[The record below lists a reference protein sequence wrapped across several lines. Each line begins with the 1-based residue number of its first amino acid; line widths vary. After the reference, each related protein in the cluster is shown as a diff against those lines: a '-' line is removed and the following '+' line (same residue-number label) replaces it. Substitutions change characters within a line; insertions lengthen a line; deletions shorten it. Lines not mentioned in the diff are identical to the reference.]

1 MLHTSLYILAM
12 GYFNKA
18 KKKAGGGGKQKA
30 KEKNQQKK
38 NSAESNSV
46 NKYSNL

>member
-18 KKKAGGGGKQKA
+18 KKKKGGGKQKSER
-30 KEKNQQKK
+30 EKPAEKK
-38 NSAESNSV
+38 FGRV
-46 NKYSNL
+46 KLGQ

>member
-18 KKKAGGGGKQKA
+18 KKKKGGGNKKA

-46 NKYSNL
+46 NKYYNL